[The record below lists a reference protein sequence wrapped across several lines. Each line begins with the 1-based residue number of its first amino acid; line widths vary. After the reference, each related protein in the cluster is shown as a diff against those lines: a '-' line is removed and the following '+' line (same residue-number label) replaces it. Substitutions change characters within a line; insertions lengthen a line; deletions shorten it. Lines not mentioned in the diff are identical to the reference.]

1 MSSALIFHFVFNK
14 YLWPP
19 KSIPWP
25 YGLLKEFPILSSCLY
40 SWPMLQFILN
50 MTARGMLNHESDC
63 TIHLPVDFN
72 QVKTQTLYNPNRDPR
87 HLSPPIPHV
96 WLYLLAL
103 FFPYPTSTTWC
114 LLRTHQTSASGSLYL
129 QILRECFSPD
139 MNMVHSFT
147 SLLKYPQLVCS
158 DTQCKNETSPMLPVS
173 LACLVST
180 NESPSYIPFVSYLSF
195 PTTLSPFIPLPMHS
209 KCLNSARHVPAFNK

>member
-1 MSSALIFHFVFNK
+1 MVSKHFYIVTLYNKLILYCIPVHPHLFSINSLNNLPSTVSSALIFHFLFNK

-63 TIHLPVDFN
+63 VIHLPVDFN

-103 FFPYPTSTTWC
+103 SFPYPT
-114 LLRTHQTSASGSLYL
+114 
-129 QILRECFSPD
+129 
-139 MNMVHSFT
+139 
-147 SLLKYPQLVCS
+147 
-158 DTQCKNETSPMLPVS
+158 
-173 LACLVST
+173 
-180 NESPSYIPFVSYLSF
+180 
-195 PTTLSPFIPLPMHS
+195 
-209 KCLNSARHVPAFNK
+209 FNHMMPP